1 MANSK
6 TINIYFGGKHS
17 DTLDR
22 MDNLCDKLRMSRTS
36 LIDYLVTFYE
46 QHGVKDVPKQL
57 VVNGNKYI
65 LIWLMGLSVISVV
78 VTTLCKTHVRG
89 ICNMFVWLP
98 CYNVR
103 PHCRDTKL
111 LTFKRP
117 L

>member
-65 LIWLMGLSVISVV
+65 LI
-78 VTTLCKTHVRG
+78 
-89 ICNMFVWLP
+89 
-98 CYNVR
+98 
-103 PHCRDTKL
+103 
-111 LTFKRP
+111 
-117 L
+117 